1 MAEIAARPTVFAI
14 PDGNSARLTGRGHL
28 FETCGIPSAGLRLDQ
43 GRRQPTPLL
52 HGEYRHVVAVDHH
65 LEADVVGTGLAVLA
79 HPLGD
84 GLLVPHATSA
94 SIRRSLPGA
103 VTTAS
108 SNP

>member
-1 MAEIAARPTVFAI
+1 MRK
-14 PDGNSARLTGRGHL
+14 TGKGHL
-28 FETCGIPSAGLRLDQ
+28 FQTCGIPSAGLRLERC
-43 GRRQPTPLL
+43 RRQATPLP
-52 HGEYRHVVAVDHH
+52 HREHRHVVSVDHH